1 MNEEQ
6 EDKLLKAAIEG
17 NSNSLN
23 ELITDGIYLSNKKD
37 LYEYA
42 LEMANYGGHMKFV
55 EELKEYKS
63 ISERQQESSK
73 RKREGRSDS
82 SNMPLLK
89 RGRLGRPPRS
99 SAQRS
104 VQSEGHALSPSKW
117 IIREEKRDN
126 KDIPERSMN

>member
-17 NSNSLN
+17 DSNSLN

-42 LEMANYGGHMKFV
+42 LEMANYGGHTKFV
-55 EELKEYKS
+55 EELKKYKS
-63 ISERQQESSK
+63 ISERQQESTK
-73 RKREGRSDS
+73 RKREERSDS
-82 SNMPLLK
+82 SNMPLPK

-104 VQSEGHALSPSKW
+104 AQSDGHAFSLSKW
-117 IIREEKRDN
+117 RSREEKGDT
-126 KDIPERSMN
+126 KDIPGRSMN